1 MNILL
6 KSLGCRLNEA
16 ELEQWGR
23 VFTGHGHQIVTDTQE
38 ADIIILNSCA
48 VTGDAGKKSR
58 QLLSRLYRTNP
69 EAHLVVTGCY
79 ASLNLDDVAET
90 MGVDLVV
97 PNADKDK
104 LPLLVLDKFAIRT
117 MPLMA
122 MEPGETSLYLRG
134 RNRAFIKIQD
144 GCRYRCTY
152 CIVTVARGEERSRS
166 VQDIVTEINDFH
178 AQGIQEVVLTGVH
191 VGGYG
196 SDSSSSLSQLVR
208 HILEGTDV
216 PRIRFA
222 SVEPWDLPEDF
233 FTLFENPRLMP
244 HMHLPI
250 QSGVNSVLRRMSRRC
265 KTSEFRSVVDQ
276 ARQSVSG
283 FNVTTDIIVGF
294 PGETEEEWH
303 QTVEYIES
311 VGFGHIH
318 VFSYSAR
325 EGTKAAR
332 LPTPVPNILK
342 KARSLEMRQLADR
355 LKASFY
361 SSLKGSEADVLWE
374 HGKLNEANELVFH
387 GYTPNYVKVQTKV
400 ATNANRV
407 NSINLESQI
416 TSTYLD
422 QFDSKNATVYGKVIT
437 YEHNHPTQN
446 VSRES
451 VPAQKASRI
460 IPIQPVS

>member
-16 ELEQWGR
+16 ELEQWSR

-48 VTGDAGKKSR
+48 VTSDAGKKSR

-90 MGVDLVV
+90 IGVDLVV

-104 LPLLVLDKFAIRT
+104 LPQLVLDKFAIRT

-122 MEPGETSLYLRG
+122 MEPGETSLFLRG

-166 VQDIVTEINDFH
+166 VQDIVEEINDFH
-178 AQGIQEVVLTGVH
+178 SQGIQEVVLTGVH
-191 VGGYG
+191 VGGYD
-196 SDSSSSLSQLVR
+196 SDSCSSLSQLVR
-208 HILEGTDV
+208 YILEDTDV

-250 QSGVNSVLRRMSRRC
+250 QSGVDSVLRRMSRRC
-265 KTSEFRSVVDQ
+265 KTSEFRSVVEQ

-303 QTVEYIES
+303 QTLEYIES

-325 EGTKAAR
+325 EGTKAAG
-332 LPTPVPNILK
+332 LPNPIPNAIK

-361 SSLKGSEADVLWE
+361 SSLEGIKADVLWE
-374 HGKLNEANELVFH
+374 HGKLNEVNELVFH

-407 NSINLESQI
+407 NSINLENQI
-416 TSTYLD
+416 TPTYLD

-437 YEHNHPTQN
+437 HENNYPTQN
-446 VSRES
+446 FSKQGVS
-451 VPAQKASRI
+451 AQKTSRI